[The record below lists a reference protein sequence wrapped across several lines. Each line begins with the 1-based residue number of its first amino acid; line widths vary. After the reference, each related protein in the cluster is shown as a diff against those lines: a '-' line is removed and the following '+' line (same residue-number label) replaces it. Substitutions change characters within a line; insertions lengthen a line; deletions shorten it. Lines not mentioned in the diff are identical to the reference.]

1 MGRAANQNVNDSCEF
16 TVTGSHL
23 IDLDRQAVGVASA
36 LGDGAECCRLIL
48 SEAVRLRITLVQHFG
63 AAESLE

>member
-23 IDLDRQAVGVASA
+23 IDLARATAGASRQCKSS
-36 LGDGAECCRLIL
+36 D
-48 SEAVRLRITLVQHFG
+48 Q
-63 AAESLE
+63 